1 MPNVHSGTHYFF
13 TFIIDLKGR
22 DVDSNFPFTDFL
34 LKCLQQGWDAPEPRA
49 CRSTVQVPRDS
60 NPGTPTWHAGVLGNI
75 EPLHQTLASEGF
87 PSPRGRPHPVFSSCR
102 LHTPWRK
109 ASCLPVKCTGVVH
122 DQAGCQE
129 PRSHR
134 LTACSHSQ
142 PVQVQAAARAGVPT
156 GRAHLVRGAPGEFW
170 VGRPPPYQ
178 CLHVESVSGRRN
190 PQRSVR
196 PYRKQTIRPVGRAV
210 PCTVAVS

>member
-1 MPNVHSGTHYFF
+1 MPATGMGCTRAQSLQEHSPGPPGIQTQA
-13 TFIIDLKGR
+13 
-22 DVDSNFPFTDFL
+22 
-34 LKCLQQGWDAPEPRA
+34 LQHGM
-49 CRSTVQVPRDS
+49 
-60 NPGTPTWHAGVLGNI
+60 
-75 EPLHQTLASEGF
+75 LASWATLSHSTKPWPLRGSSPLGEG
-87 PSPRGRPHPVFSSCR
+87 PIQSSSCR

-142 PVQVQAAARAGVPT
+142 PMQVQAAARAGVPT
-156 GRAHLVRGAPGEFW
+156 GRAHLVKGAPREFW

-196 PYRKQTIRPVGRAV
+196 PYRKQTIRPVGHAV
-210 PCTVAVS
+210 LCTVAVS